1 MKSFATRLQQRLAYD
16 HDNCA
21 CISDKDCAVKPN
33 QLLGILLPKSVLNR
47 KSAATVPRTEDIFV
61 EGMLKF
67 PLFRICSIAHSQ
79 ALIHQTEICKKNKRR
94 KKQEK

>member
-33 QLLGILLPKSVLNR
+33 QLMGILLPKSVLNR

-79 ALIHQTEICKKNKRR
+79 ALIHQTEICKKNK
-94 KKQEK
+94 